1 MEQLSQLIDAQPR
14 RLSLEPSI
22 TIFSFEKERTL
33 LPGETTN
40 GTGNLG
46 TSGIN
51 KSKRLHSDKLAA
63 RPPGDDLPPYL
74 FASLDF
80 RRSSE
85 ERFCRFFE
93 SLRSNED
100 ESPAFF
106 MVVLIVSKAK

>member
-1 MEQLSQLIDAQPR
+1 M
-14 RLSLEPSI
+14 
-22 TIFSFEKERTL
+22 L

-51 KSKRLHSDKLAA
+51 KSKRLCSDKLVEA
-63 RPPGDDLPPYL
+63 RPPEDDLPPCS

-85 ERFCRFFE
+85 ELYCHFFE
-93 SLRSNED
+93 SLRSNKD
-100 ESPAFF
+100 ESPSLF

>member
-1 MEQLSQLIDAQPR
+1 MTD
-14 RLSLEPSI
+14 
-22 TIFSFEKERTL
+22 
-33 LPGETTN
+33 

-51 KSKRLHSDKLAA
+51 KSERLGSDKLEA
-63 RPPGDDLPPYL
+63 RAPEDDLPPCS

-93 SLRSNED
+93 LLRSNKD
-100 ESPAFF
+100 ESPALF